1 MWLGRIK
8 YFRFFFVA
16 CTAPLRL
23 YMGSV
28 LTGGTIP
35 TACLLLPYFFMVG
48 AQSCKIRAEYPNK
61 TSFWVD
67 GFCLSAS
74 TVVLVHHYMS
84 GGIVTNTDAG
94 FCIVVVLANIVYLLL
109 PMFFPGLASALV
121 GADTPSRKTA

>member
-16 CTAPLRL
+16 CTAPLRM
-23 YMGSV
+23 YMGSA

-35 TACLLLPYFFMVG
+35 AACLLLPYFFMVG

-61 TSFWVD
+61 TSVWVD

-74 TVVLVHHYMS
+74 EAVLAHHYMS

-109 PMFFPGLASALV
+109 PMFIPGLASTLV
-121 GADTPSRKTA
+121 GADALSSKKA